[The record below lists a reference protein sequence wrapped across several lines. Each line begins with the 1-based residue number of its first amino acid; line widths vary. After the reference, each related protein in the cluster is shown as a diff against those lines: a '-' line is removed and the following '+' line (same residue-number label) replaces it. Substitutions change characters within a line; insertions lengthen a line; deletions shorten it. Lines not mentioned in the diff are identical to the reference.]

1 VDDFLVLRN
10 VCEGLIDYDPVTLQ
24 PIPGLAESWT
34 ISDDGLVYTFTLRG
48 GITFSDGNALD
59 ANDVKY
65 SFDRLS
71 DPLTG
76 TSYTAGL
83 ILRDVAGWAEARPAN
98 PAVGE
103 GTPTPEPIVPAGEIS
118 GVSVID
124 DQTVQ
129 ITLSRPITSFI
140 TRLTLPGAVIIPEG
154 SAEGRDFATGPICTG
169 AYTVS
174 EFVQNDHLTLVANPN
189 YWGVAPEV
197 QTAIIRV
204 IPEASS
210 QVIEF
215 EAGNLDISEAP
226 EADLPRLKADET
238 LSTQI
243 MTISSLGLYNLRM
256 NLKDPKIGD
265 VRVRQALS
273 LAIDR
278 QLVIDTV
285 LQGQGVA
292 AQGLYPPGLPAHD
305 EDFKPFERDVEK
317 AKALLAEAG
326 YPDGIELTVR
336 TDQNET
342 ENLVLNAIAATVA
355 EAGITLN
362 ISSTETTVYTTHR
375 TACTMEMGGIR
386 WGMDYPD
393 PENMVVRN
401 HSPIHTL
408 RII

>member
-1 VDDFLVLRN
+1 MLRN

-65 SFDRLS
+65 FFDRLS

-98 PAVGE
+98 RAVGE

-124 DQTVQ
+124 DQTIQ

-154 SAEGRDFATGPICTG
+154 SAEGSDFATGPICTG

-174 EFVQNDHLTLVANPN
+174 EFAQNDHLTLIANPN
-189 YWGVAPEV
+189 YWGIAPEV

-226 EADLPRLKADET
+226 EADLSRLMADET

-243 MTISSLGLYNLRM
+243 ITIPSLGLYNLRM
-256 NLKDPKIGD
+256 NLKDPKMCVCG
-265 VRVRQALS
+265 RPYRW
-273 LAIDR
+273 
-278 QLVIDTV
+278 
-285 LQGQGVA
+285 
-292 AQGLYPPGLPAHD
+292 P
-305 EDFKPFERDVEK
+305 
-317 AKALLAEAG
+317 
-326 YPDGIELTVR
+326 LTVS
-336 TDQNET
+336 
-342 ENLVLNAIAATVA
+342 L
-355 EAGITLN
+355 
-362 ISSTETTVYTTHR
+362 
-375 TACTMEMGGIR
+375 
-386 WGMDYPD
+386 
-393 PENMVVRN
+393 
-401 HSPIHTL
+401 
-408 RII
+408 